1 MNAAEFHAAWPKDLQ
16 DMACKENWTLG
27 LRGDGGVRLLYGPKG
42 IWPDAEEVR
51 YNLVYSQQPH
61 HAAARELLKG
71 SPEWPR
77 IVRDAL
83 ERRVSEG
90 L

>member
-1 MNAAEFHAAWPKDLQ
+1 MNAAEFHAAWPKKFRD
-16 DMACKENWTLG
+16 AAGEEGWALG
-27 LRGDGGVRLLYGPKG
+27 LRSRAPFLYIPQDL
-42 IWPDAEEVR
+42 WPDAGKIHHTLI
-51 YNLVYSQQPH
+51 YGQQLH

-83 ERRVSEG
+83 ERRASEG